1 MSRKKKIIVAGGGL
15 VGLTVGI
22 ALKQSG
28 ADVTVCEQAPEIRA
42 AGASIGLWQNALQ
55 VLDTLHIDYRP
66 ISQPIEAWF
75 YDASGKRFRAP
86 GYGVADHSFLLFPR
100 PALNSLLAGTIGAAN
115 IRLHSR
121 VVGFEEHAAYVDV
134 IFEDG
139 QREKADLLIGADGV
153 YSKVR
158 NQLVP
163 GFPAQEHA
171 GHHVWRAILPAG
183 DEPARGSILTVGHA
197 RTRGG
202 YSRTYGNQVTWM
214 VNQFDSDT
222 PGPHKKE
229 EALKRA
235 IHLHDAA
242 LLQLIDR
249 TPEESIIHTQIMYVP
264 ALPKWTSARVALIGD
279 AAHGLSPHISAGGTL
294 GIEDIA
300 VLMHALQ
307 TAPSQAAALQLY
319 ESTRM
324 PHYEK
329 VRDLA
334 KAVEL
339 SRNAQEYA
347 LEYAK
352 FSHWMLNAPII
363 TAPGE

>member
-1 MSRKKKIIVAGGGL
+1 MSRKKKIIIAGGGL
-15 VGLTVGI
+15 VGLTAGI
-22 ALKQSG
+22 SLKQAG

-42 AGASIGLWQNALQ
+42 AGASIGLWRNALD
-55 VLDTLHIDYRP
+55 VFDTLHIDYRK

-75 YDASGKRFRAP
+75 YDASGQRFRAP
-86 GYGVADHSFLLFPR
+86 GYGVEDHSFLLFPR
-100 PALNSLLAGTIGAAN
+100 PALNSILADAMGADN

-121 VVGFEEHAAYVDV
+121 VVGFEEHEAYVAV

-139 QREKADLLIGADGV
+139 QVEKADLLIGADGV

-163 GFPAQEHA
+163 GFPAQAHA
-171 GHHVWRAILPAG
+171 GHHVWRAMLAAG
-183 DEPARGSILTVGHA
+183 DEPAQGSILTVGDA

-202 YSRTYGNQVTWM
+202 YSRTYGDQVTWM
-214 VNQFDSDT
+214 VNQFDSVEPT
-222 PGPHKKE
+222 GSKKE
-229 EALKRA
+229 EALQRA
-235 IHLHDAA
+235 LNLNDAA
-242 LLQLIDR
+242 LIKLIAR
-249 TPEESIIHTQIMYVP
+249 TPAESIIHTQIMYVP
-264 ALPKWTSARVALIGD
+264 ALPKWVSARVALIGD

-307 TAPSQAAALQLY
+307 TAPSQADALQLY
-319 ESTRM
+319 ESRRM
-324 PHYEK
+324 LHYEK
-329 VRDLA
+329 VRELS

-347 LEYAK
+347 LEYAR
-352 FSHWMLNAPII
+352 FSHWMLNA
-363 TAPGE
+363 TK